1 MKEGIECEGKGVF
14 TESSET
20 ASTDMI
26 RKVGEIKLLILD
38 VDGVLTSGSITYSD
52 DGREYKSFN
61 VRDGHGIKL
70 LMRAGIEVAVIT
82 ARSSAI
88 VERRCRE
95 LGIERLYQG
104 ALTKLT
110 VYEELLLE
118 LGLEPIETAY
128 VGDDLIDLPVLVR
141 AGFSAAPCDAAGEV
155 RSVVDCVTKAA
166 GGAGAVRE
174 VVEIILKI
182 QGKWEE
188 VTERYR
194 V

>member
-14 TESSET
+14 TGSPET
-20 ASTDMI
+20 ISADMI
-26 RKVGEIKLLILD
+26 RKVGGVKLLVLD
-38 VDGVLTSGSITYSD
+38 VDGVLTNGAITYSD

-82 ARSSAI
+82 ARSSVI
-88 VERRCRE
+88 VERRCKE
-95 LGIERLYQG
+95 LGIGHLYQG
-104 ALTKLT
+104 ALTKLI
-110 VYEELLLE
+110 VYEELLGK
-118 LGLEPIETAY
+118 LGLEPSETAY

-141 AGFSAAPCDAAGEV
+141 VGFSAAPCDAAGEV
-155 RSVVDCVTKAA
+155 RAAVDCVTKAL
-166 GGAGAVRE
+166 GGGGSVRE
-174 VVEIILKI
+174 VIEIILKI
-182 QGKWEE
+182 QDKWEG